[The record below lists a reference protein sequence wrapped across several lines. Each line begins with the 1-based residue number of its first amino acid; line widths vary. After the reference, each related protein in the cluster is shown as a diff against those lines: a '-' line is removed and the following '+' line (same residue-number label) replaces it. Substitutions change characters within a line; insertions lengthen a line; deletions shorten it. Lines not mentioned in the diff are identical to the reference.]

1 MDQTEGSGSLPGEG
15 HSGDEGVPERRR
27 ALKALP
33 RRNIVILVA
42 LGAVVALSLG
52 LHLWGM
58 MGDLPYP
65 PDVDEP
71 VFVQAAVRML
81 QHRTLDPGWFGHPG
95 STVIYPTAA
104 LIELWYQVARHI
116 PPFAHAMP
124 GVGREFVVDPM
135 PFYLIGRLVSV
146 AYGVG
151 CVVATWLLARR
162 IVGDVGGV
170 LAALLLPAT
179 AMVVAYGQLVRT
191 DMAGTFFA
199 LVAVWLALR
208 AMDRGRFRDWALA
221 AIAIGL
227 AVSTRYFYVALV
239 VPYGVAAVLWLR
251 SSRVHAP
258 SRQESRRAWT
268 VPIAALLFTPAT
280 FAIASPFVLLDLPR
294 VVTDLQFEA
303 RSEHA
308 GADGLTPIG
317 NVAWYV
323 TQVLPA
329 TLGPIL
335 LVLAIVG
342 VVVIA
347 RHRWRA
353 LAVLAAFAASYLAAV
368 SASPLHWDRY
378 VIPLVPVVGILVAGA
393 VLEIGDRSVK
403 AVSGWYARH
412 GRRRASTQPSAGSS
426 ARHRPLAVGL
436 ASAVIVVL
444 LVPSVLAVAAAD
456 QRRATPST
464 RVLATEW
471 IVGHL
476 PPGSRIAQEMY
487 TAYLD
492 GTAFDVLREFSLG
505 SRSIDAYRA
514 DGYRFLVTSSAM
526 TDRFRD
532 ASLYPGEYAFYRSL
546 EATGRL
552 LASFQPGSDRTGPLI
567 SIYEIGG
574 P

>member
-1 MDQTEGSGSLPGEG
+1 MTPMDQTEGSGSLPGQG
-15 HSGDEGVPERRR
+15 LEGVPERQR
-27 ALKALP
+27 APMALP
-33 RRNIVILVA
+33 RESIVILVA
-42 LGAVVALSLG
+42 LGMVVALALG

-71 VFVQAAVRML
+71 DFVRPAVRML

-95 STVIYPTAA
+95 STVIYPIAA
-104 LIELWYQVARHI
+104 LIELWYQVAKHV

-135 PFYLIGRLVSV
+135 PFYVIGRLVSV

-162 IVGDVGGV
+162 IIGDVGGV

-199 LVAVWLALR
+199 LVAIWLALR
-208 AMDRGRFRDWALA
+208 AMDGGRFRDWALA

-227 AVSTRYFYVALV
+227 AVSTRYFYAALV
-239 VPYGVAAVLWLR
+239 VPYGVAALLWLR
-251 SSRVHAP
+251 SSRTRSDSP
-258 SRQESRRAWT
+258 EKPGRAWA
-268 VPIAALLFTPAT
+268 VPILSVLFAPLA

-294 VVTDLQFEA
+294 VIADLHREA
-303 RSEHA
+303 RSVHP

-317 NVAWYV
+317 NLVWYV
-323 TQVLPA
+323 AQVLPA
-329 TLGPIL
+329 TFGPVI
-335 LVLAIVG
+335 LVLAVVG

-347 RHRWRA
+347 RLRWRA
-353 LAVLAAFAASYLAAV
+353 LAVFAAFTASYLAAV
-368 SASPLHWDRY
+368 SASPLHWNRY

-393 VLEIGDRSVK
+393 VLAIGAWVVALVSNLLAREGRGRPPVEPDIGATARS
-403 AVSGWYARH
+403 
-412 GRRRASTQPSAGSS
+412 RR
-426 ARHRPLAVGL
+426 LAVGL
-436 ASAVIVVL
+436 ASAMLVVL
-444 LVPSVLAVAAAD
+444 LVPSVLTIAAAD
-456 QRRATPST
+456 RLRAAPST

-471 IVGHL
+471 IVANL
-476 PPGSRIAQEMY
+476 PPSSRIAEEMY

-492 GTAFDVLREFSLG
+492 GTGYDVLHSFSLG
-505 SRSIDAYRA
+505 SRSLDSYRA
-514 DGYRFLVTSSAM
+514 DGYRYLITSSAM
-526 TDRFRD
+526 TDRFQD
-532 ASLYPGEYAFYRSL
+532 ASRYPSEYAFYKSL
-546 EATGRL
+546 EVGHL
-552 LASFQPGSDRTGPLI
+552 LASFQRGQDRSGPLI
-567 SIYEIGG
+567 SIYEIAG